1 MYMYVSVMTGKGPNV
16 VSFVIKSS
24 RTPGQVIRDCPA
36 STRRGLVRSATGWKQ
51 KLTRNSFS

>member
-36 STRRGLVRSATGWKQ
+36 STRRGLVRSATG
-51 KLTRNSFS
+51 